1 MATPEWMR
9 PALAA
14 ETFGVSERTLNRWAA
29 SGLVGYSKV
38 GRVLLYRS
46 SDIADVIAAG
56 ATPRTVVPMTAPAT
70 TPPADDWRRD
80 PFWAGATR
88 ESVR

>member
-9 PALAA
+9 PATAA
-14 ETFGVSERTLNRWAA
+14 RHFDVSERTLARWAA
-29 SGLVGYSKV
+29 AGLI
-38 GRVLLYRS
+38 GRSERGRAVWYCAR
-46 SDIADVIAAG
+46 DVAELIAAG

-80 PFWAGATR
+80 EFWQPTR
-88 ESVR
+88 KRS